1 MSQSPS
7 ASGAMGIGSVLNI
20 KAEPGQ
26 QVQAIVSPEQ
36 QQMQQMQQQQR
47 QAQPLQQQFQT
58 ERPNSPHGSEQ
69 SRYSGPMNASYPSPT
84 AMGAVPLPPVPNANM
99 GPASMVHAEWKPNL
113 VPERAHTAP
122 KAFPCSECGKPFA
135 RRSDLS
141 RHERIHTGDR
151 PHVCDYPGCEKRF
164 IQRSALTV
172 HQRVHT
178 GEKPHQCESCSKRFS
193 DSSSLARHR
202 RIHLGTRPYKCPF
215 PDCQKTFT
223 RRTTLTRHTN
233 HHVGSIEDSA
243 QARAEALAQGAT
255 AVAAAARNRSPMN
268 QAPADQARS
277 QSEPASNAES
287 LTATP
292 SPDQHTASMSPSAEL
307 AGINNMQFLS
317 NNTLPPHLRG
327 DVHVGPQSPTQTAT
341 YNNGMRPT
349 SHPNAYVP
357 QTLEPSI
364 EQHQQGPGSVIG
376 SPHIGSVG
384 WPSPG
389 TVGGSPV
396 QSPHGNGYMFY
407 NSTAQAR
414 RTGSAEPGNTVY
426 DAKGRPGELWAN
438 AQ

>member
-1 MSQSPS
+1 
-7 ASGAMGIGSVLNI
+7 
-20 KAEPGQ
+20 
-26 QVQAIVSPEQ
+26 
-36 QQMQQMQQQQR
+36 
-47 QAQPLQQQFQT
+47 
-58 ERPNSPHGSEQ
+58 
-69 SRYSGPMNASYPSPT
+69 
-84 AMGAVPLPPVPNANM
+84 
-99 GPASMVHAEWKPNL
+99 
-113 VPERAHTAP
+113 
-122 KAFPCSECGKPFA
+122 
-135 RRSDLS
+135 
-141 RHERIHTGDR
+141 
-151 PHVCDYPGCEKRF
+151 
-164 IQRSALTV
+164 
-172 HQRVHT
+172 
-178 GEKPHQCESCSKRFS
+178 
-193 DSSSLARHR
+193 
-202 RIHLGTRPYKCPF
+202 
-215 PDCQKTFT
+215 
-223 RRTTLTRHTN
+223 
-233 HHVGSIEDSA
+233 
-243 QARAEALAQGAT
+243 
-255 AVAAAARNRSPMN
+255 MN

-327 DVHVGPQSPTQTAT
+327 DVHVGSQSPTQTAT

-349 SHPNAYVP
+349 SHPNAYVPP

-396 QSPHGNGYMFY
+396 QSPHGNGYVYPDPEGYPSSGTPIAQMFY

-414 RTGSAEPGNTVY
+414 RTGSAEPGNPVY